1 MTRPGRTPGCTPG
14 RSVAAVLLAVAI
26 GGCGIPFGSPDP
38 AAVVCNRLA
47 AVRAAAELGPRLRQ
61 AIVARDAE
69 AALPLAAAIRRQV
82 EPVPQEPIEDVF
94 PPIYWDLERAL
105 EGAMFFYGFGA
116 RAAEKGFLERP
127 WNEGD
132 LATALEMLAR
142 GDESAPAVE
151 AEVRDLEANGQLSCA
166 R

>member
-1 MTRPGRTPGCTPG
+1 MTWPGRTPG

-26 GGCGIPFGSPDP
+26 GGCGISFGSPDP

-61 AIVARDAE
+61 AVSARDAE
-69 AALPLAAAIRRQV
+69 AAIALASAIRRQV
-82 EPVPQEPIEDVF
+82 EQVPEQERIEDVF
-94 PPIYWDLERAL
+94 PPTYWDLERAL

-127 WNEGD
+127 WNEAD

-142 GDESAPAVE
+142 GDESVPAVE
-151 AEVRDLEANGQLSCA
+151 AEVRDLEANGELPCA